1 MAKILCGF
9 RLREEIISFIHEIA
23 PEYSSNMS
31 EFISDI
37 FYFALYGANPENGNN
52 IKQFFDDVRDGKWIG
67 NNPHKHR
74 IQIADDRQ
82 YAAFSSFMSEYSD
95 GDMGL
100 DIIRS
105 YILSELPPRD
115 YWRTNMS
122 RLTAYLKIIV
132 SEYDQPLM
140 IADFI
145 RYFTI
150 WMKEFEQTENYSKIK
165 KDVINELYDKH
176 HPLSKFTEEEA

>member
-1 MAKILCGF
+1 MNKLRSF
-9 RLREEIISFIHEIA
+9 RLPEEINSFIHEIA

-37 FYFALYGANPENGNN
+37 FYFAMYGANPENGNN

-67 NNPHKHR
+67 NNSHKHR
-74 IQIADDRQ
+74 VQLADDRQ
-82 YAAFSSFMSEYSD
+82 YAAFCTFMTEYSD

-100 DIIRS
+100 DIVRH
-105 YILSELPPRD
+105 YILSEQIPRD
-115 YWRTNMS
+115 YWKSNIPK
-122 RLTAYLKIIV
+122 LTAYLKIIV

-140 IADFI
+140 TADFI

-150 WMKEFEQTENYSKIK
+150 WMEEFERTENYIKIK